1 MSQPI
6 LELRNVH
13 AAYGK
18 SEVLHG
24 INMSVQPGEIVSV
37 LGRNG
42 MGKTT
47 TLNSI
52 VGLLAPTQGEV
63 LFEGRDIAG
72 REVDTIAR
80 AGISLVPEHRG
91 IFTMLSVLENLKIAQ
106 RAHSPWS
113 VSRVF
118 DAFPRLRERS
128 ENSGGA
134 LSGGEQQM
142 LAIARALLQGP
153 KLLLLDE
160 PTEGLAPV
168 IVDELTALI
177 RDVGASGIPIILVE
191 QSFAV
196 CKALANRHFILEEGL
211 VVFEG
216 DTATLED
223 DRTVLDR
230 YLGLDIADDESHGAA
245 HV

>member
-1 MSQPI
+1 MSQAI

-13 AAYGK
+13 TAYGK

-24 INMSVQPGEIVSV
+24 VSLSVYPGEIVSV

-47 TLNSI
+47 TLKTI
-52 VGLLAPTQGEV
+52 VGLLVPSQGHV

-72 REVDTIAR
+72 QEVDAITR
-80 AGISLVPEHRG
+80 SGISLVPEHRG
-91 IFTMLSVLENLKIAQ
+91 IFAMLSVLENLQIAQ
-106 RAHSPWS
+106 RPHSAWTLD
-113 VSRVF
+113 RVF
-118 DAFPRLRERS
+118 EAFPRLKERS
-128 ENSGGA
+128 KNSGGA

-142 LAIARALLQGP
+142 LAIARALVQGP

-168 IVDELTALI
+168 IVDELVELI
-177 RDVGASGIPIILVE
+177 AEVGRSGIPIILVE

-196 CKALANRHFILEEGL
+196 CRAVAIRHYILEEG
-211 VVFEG
+211 VVEFEG
-216 DTATLED
+216 NTKTFD
-223 DRTVLDR
+223 DDDTVLNR
-230 YLGLDIADDESHGAA
+230 LLGLDVESKL
-245 HV
+245 

>member
-24 INMSVQPGEIVSV
+24 VNLCVQPGEIVSV

-47 TLNSI
+47 TLNTI
-52 VGLLAPTQGEV
+52 VGLLAPTQGQV
-63 LFEGRDIAG
+63 LFEGKNISG
-72 REVDTIAR
+72 KEVDVIVR

-91 IFTMLSVLENLKIAQ
+91 IFAMLSVLENLQIAQ
-106 RAHSPWS
+106 CAHSPWTI
-113 VSRVF
+113 SRVF
-118 DAFPRLRERS
+118 DAFPRLKERS
-128 ENSGGA
+128 KNFGNA

-142 LAIARALLQGP
+142 LSIARALLQGP

-177 RDVGASGIPIILVE
+177 RDVSASGIPIIFVE
-191 QSFAV
+191 QSFAI
-196 CKALANRHFILEEGL
+196 CKALATRHYILEEGA

-216 DTATLED
+216 DTASLESD
-223 DRTVLDR
+223 QTVLER
-230 YLGLDIADDESHGAA
+230 YLGLNIANDESNGVT

>member
-1 MSQPI
+1 MSNTI
-6 LELRNVH
+6 LELRDVH

-24 INMSVQPGEIVSV
+24 VSLHVQHGEIVSL

-47 TLNSI
+47 TLSTI
-52 VGLLAPTQGEV
+52 VGLLPIRWGSV
-63 LFEGRDIAG
+63 HYDGRDLTGLDMESIAQ
-72 REVDTIAR
+72 R
-80 AGISLVPEHRG
+80 GISLVPADRG
-91 IFTMLSVLENLKIAQ
+91 IFQSLSVEENLRIAI
-106 RAHSPWS
+106 RRGADWS
-113 VSRVF
+113 LERVYQH
-118 DAFPRLRERS
+118 FPRLAERRC
-128 ENSGGA
+128 NPGGA

-168 IVDELTALI
+168 IVDELVALI
-177 RDVGASGIPIILVE
+177 ASIGRSGVSMVLVE
-191 QSFAV
+191 QCLESCV
-196 CKALANRHFILEEGL
+196 ALAARHYILEEGR

-216 DTATLED
+216 TGVELQADPGLL
-223 DRTVLDR
+223 RR
-230 YLGLDIADDESHGAA
+230 YLGLEIDH
-245 HV
+245 

>member
-24 INMSVQPGEIVSV
+24 LNLWVQPGEIVSV

-52 VGLLAPTQGEV
+52 VGLLAPTQGQV
-63 LFEGRDIAG
+63 LFEGQNISG
-72 REVDTIAR
+72 QEVDVIVR

-91 IFTMLSVLENLKIAQ
+91 IFAMLSVLENLQIAQ
-106 RAHSPWS
+106 CAHSTWTI
-113 VSRVF
+113 SRVF
-118 DAFPRLRERS
+118 DAFPRLKERS
-128 ENSGGA
+128 KNFGNA

-191 QSFAV
+191 QSFAI
-196 CKALANRHFILEEGL
+196 CKALATRHFILEEGT

-216 DTATLED
+216 DTAALEND
-223 DRTVLDR
+223 QTVLER
-230 YLGLDIADDESHGAA
+230 YLGLNIANDESNRVT

>member
-1 MSQPI
+1 MSQAI

-24 INMSVQPGEIVSV
+24 VNMSVRPGEIVSV

-47 TLNSI
+47 TLNTI
-52 VGLLAPTQGEV
+52 VGLLAPTRGQV
-63 LFEGRDIAG
+63 LLEGKNISCH
-72 REVDTIAR
+72 EVDVIAR

-91 IFTMLSVLENLKIAQ
+91 IFTMLSVLENLQIA
-106 RAHSPWS
+106 RRGHSPWTI
-113 VSRVF
+113 SRVF
-118 DAFPRLRERS
+118 DAFPRLQERS
-128 ENSGGA
+128 NNSGSA

-168 IVDELTALI
+168 IVDEITALI
-177 RDVGASGIPIILVE
+177 REIGASGITILLVE
-191 QSFAV
+191 QSFAI
-196 CKALANRHFILEEGL
+196 CKALATRHFILEEGV

-216 DTATLED
+216 DTATLEED
-223 DRTVLDR
+223 KTVMDR
-230 YLGLDIADDESHGAA
+230 YLGLNTDTERSHGAV

>member
-1 MSQPI
+1 MSQAI

-13 AAYGK
+13 TTYGK

-24 INMSVQPGEIVSV
+24 VSLSVYSGEIVSV

-47 TLNSI
+47 TLKTI
-52 VGLLAPTQGEV
+52 VGLLVPSQGHV

-72 REVDTIAR
+72 QEVDAIAR
-80 AGISLVPEHRG
+80 SGISLVPEHRG
-91 IFTMLSVLENLKIAQ
+91 IFAMLSVLENLQIAQ
-106 RAHSPWS
+106 RPHSAWTLD
-113 VSRVF
+113 RVF
-118 DAFPRLRERS
+118 EAFPRLKERS
-128 ENSGGA
+128 KNSGGA

-142 LAIARALLQGP
+142 LAIARALVQGP

-168 IVDELTALI
+168 IVDELVELI
-177 RDVGASGIPIILVE
+177 AEVGRSGIPIILVE

-196 CKALANRHFILEEGL
+196 CRALAIRHYILEEG
-211 VVFEG
+211 VVEFEG
-216 DTATLED
+216 NTKTFD
-223 DRTVLDR
+223 DDDTVLNR
-230 YLGLDIADDESHGAA
+230 LLGLDVESKL
-245 HV
+245 